1 MTKRLVIAALFL
13 TVSLTGSLIAYFYIQ
28 TVFGEMSELAETA
41 YCSEEADFIPST
53 EKLLEKWQGNRRT
66 IAVILKH
73 TDADTL
79 EKYFLLLEKFK
90 DSDDTEF
97 LRRTLGELI
106 AFIKVTA
113 EGEKAE
119 IENIF

>member
-13 TVSLTGSLIAYFYIQ
+13 SIALTGSLLSYFYIQ
-28 TVFGEMSELAETA
+28 DTFSEIGELAYKA
-41 YCSEEADFIPST
+41 YYSDESGIDAASK
-53 EKLLEKWQGNRRT
+53 KLIEKWKEKQRAV
-66 IAVILKH
+66 AVILKH

-79 EKYFLLLEKFK
+79 EKFFLLLEKFRN
-90 DSDDTEF
+90 SDDEEF

-106 AFIKVTA
+106 AFLEVTA